1 MAMRYGKSL
10 FQDNSIYTV
19 HAYKSRDEWVNGRQD
34 LHGIG
39 GSDASAALGMSPWKT
54 NLELWQEKTGRR
66 KHPNISNNE
75 RVQYGTDAEEYIRR
89 LFQLKHRDDYEIQYQ
104 KDTILQN
111 RMHPEML
118 YSPDGLILDKNG
130 RRGILEIKTS
140 WLMKSWDKEKWYNRQ
155 TKQQVLPNNY
165 YIQVLHGMNVT
176 ECEFMDLYAE
186 LVHPNGNSELVQ
198 YHAER
203 DELTDE
209 LETVYEGIIEF
220 WRDVIADTEPA
231 LILPEL

>member
-10 FQDNSIYTV
+10 FQDNTIYKV
-19 HAYKSRDEWVNGRQD
+19 HAFKDRDDWVNGRQD

-176 ECEFMDLYAE
+176 ECDFLDLYAE

-209 LETVYEGIIEF
+209 LEMVYEGIIEF

-231 LILPEL
+231 LILPEI

>member
-10 FQDNSIYTV
+10 FQDNAIYKV
-19 HAYKSRDEWVNGRQD
+19 HAFKDRDDWVNGRQD

-89 LFQLKHRDDYEIQYQ
+89 LFQLKHREDYNIQYM
-104 KDTILQN
+104 KNVILQN
-111 RMHPEML
+111 RKHPEML
-118 YSPDGLILDKNG
+118 YSPDGLIQAADG
-130 RRGILEIKTS
+130 RRGILEIKTA

-209 LETVYEGIIEF
+209 LEMVYEGIIEF
-220 WRDVIADTEPA
+220 WQYVKTDTEPA

>member
-10 FQDNSIYTV
+10 FQDNAIYSV
-19 HAYKSRDEWVNGRQD
+19 HTFKDRDEWVNGRQK

-39 GSDASAALGMSPWKT
+39 GSDAAAALGMSPWKT

-111 RMHPEML
+111 RKHPEML

-209 LETVYEGIIEF
+209 LEMVYEGIIEF
-220 WRDVIADTEPA
+220 WRDVVADTEPA

>member
-10 FQDNSIYTV
+10 FQDNAIYTV
-19 HAYKSRDEWVNGRQD
+19 HAYKSRDEWVNGRQK
-34 LHGIG
+34 LHGVG

-111 RMHPEML
+111 RKHPEML

-203 DELTDE
+203 DELTDD
-209 LETVYEGIIEF
+209 LEMVYEGIIEF
-220 WRDVIADTEPA
+220 WRNVIADTEPA
-231 LILPEL
+231 LILPEI